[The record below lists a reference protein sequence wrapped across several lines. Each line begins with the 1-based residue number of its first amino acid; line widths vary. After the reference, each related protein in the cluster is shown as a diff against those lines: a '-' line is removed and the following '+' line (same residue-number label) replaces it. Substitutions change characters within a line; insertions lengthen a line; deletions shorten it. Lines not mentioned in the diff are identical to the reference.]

1 MEDQNEEGRGPNFAP
16 QNPNAILNPPMGG
29 VPQNP
34 LPNPAHGLGGDNIE
48 GGSIHGDIGAPQFR
62 TLRDYMNPPR
72 QAPSS
77 CIVFPPY
84 YATLNIRPG
93 TFMDKQP
100 HEAYSYFDYLANL
113 TRDWASTG
121 AQNPEGRPNQQG
133 GKYLLKEVDDV
144 NARLATMARK
154 LEALEFAKVN
164 AVGSEELKEVSCA
177 VCETKEH
184 DTISCPVIPGI
195 KEGLHGQ
202 VNAIGHYGQGARNPY
217 SNTYNPGW
225 RDHPNFG
232 WRNEGTS
239 NPQAYQGGFHNPQS
253 YQAPH
258 PPPQSQNY
266 QPSPVTSFSTLPKL
280 NPTHINPHIKALTL
294 TEKGKLPAQPQPN
307 PSRHVHSAEI
317 SNQPSSGHEQVQ
329 AITVLRSGKTID
341 KTILPIDPKGRG
353 EASKVVYGTV
363 GGDRET
369 GEKKE
374 SEVVSREEEKKEKI
388 GSVPKSEEVLREE
401 REIFAHAPFP
411 HRLAKPN
418 NNLSSEIYETFKQV
432 KINLPLLE
440 VIKQVPSYAKFLKDL
455 CTVKRR
461 LNVRENAFLAKD
473 VHSVVQV
480 KTPPKYKDPGCPTVT
495 CVIGDHR
502 IEGCLLDLGSS
513 VNLLPYSV
521 YEKLGLGELKPTR
534 ITLQLADRSI
544 KAPRGIVEDVLVKVD
559 KFYYPA
565 DFVVLD
571 TQPIVDP
578 HAQNHI
584 PIILGRP
591 FLATCDAIIHVQG
604 GLLKLSFGN
613 MAVELNMFNAGKQ
626 PGDLEDIREVNLIES
641 IVQEHF
647 ERHCVEDPLAR
658 MLMLGEGLDYLEVEK
673 VGNFVN
679 EDNGLEVCPVMTVGQ
694 WTPTFEP
701 LTPNPIKPQPS
712 ELEAPTPER
721 KPLPSTLKYCSR
733 STERP

>member
-29 VPQNP
+29 MPQNP
-34 LPNPAHGLGGDNIE
+34 LPNLAHGLGGDNME
-48 GGSIHGDIGAPQFR
+48 GGSIHGGIGAPQFR

-77 CIVFPPY
+77 CIVFPPH

-121 AQNPEGRPNQQG
+121 TQNPEGKPNQQG
-133 GKYLLKEVDDV
+133 GKYQLKEVDDV
-144 NARLATMARK
+144 NAMLATMARK

-195 KEGLHGQ
+195 KEALHGQ

-266 QPSPVTSFSTLPKL
+266 QPSPVTSFSTLPKPFQPPPQAQS
-280 NPTHINPHIKALTL
+280 NTYQPPHKRSLEDTLQQFIQSQGGVNSRVDKTLDDIKSQLTLLTQALTL

-353 EASKVVYGTV
+353 EASKVVDSTV
-363 GGDRET
+363 GGDRKT

-374 SEVVSREEEKKEKI
+374 SEVVSKEEEKKEKT

-401 REIFAHAPFP
+401 HEIFAHAPFP
-411 HRLAKPN
+411 HRLAKPK

-440 VIKQVPSYAKFLKDL
+440 AIKQVPSYAKFLKDL

-461 LNVRENAFLAKD
+461 LNVKENAFLAKD

-480 KTPPKYKDPGCPTVT
+480 KTPPKYKDPGKTT
-495 CVIGDHR
+495 REFRGYSGSKSYR
-502 IEGCLLDLGSS
+502 IHS
-513 VNLLPYSV
+513 
-521 YEKLGLGELKPTR
+521 
-534 ITLQLADRSI
+534 
-544 KAPRGIVEDVLVKVD
+544 
-559 KFYYPA
+559 
-565 DFVVLD
+565 
-571 TQPIVDP
+571 
-578 HAQNHI
+578 
-584 PIILGRP
+584 
-591 FLATCDAIIHVQG
+591 
-604 GLLKLSFGN
+604 
-613 MAVELNMFNAGKQ
+613 
-626 PGDLEDIREVNLIES
+626 
-641 IVQEHF
+641 
-647 ERHCVEDPLAR
+647 AR
-658 MLMLGEGLDYLEVEK
+658 AL
-673 VGNFVN
+673 
-679 EDNGLEVCPVMTVGQ
+679 
-694 WTPTFEP
+694 
-701 LTPNPIKPQPS
+701 
-712 ELEAPTPER
+712 
-721 KPLPSTLKYCSR
+721 
-733 STERP
+733 